1 MRGVE
6 EDAQGMIHDSSG
18 EMLGGEVVDHFAEAR
33 VGDVRAE
40 RGFNLFLM

>member
-1 MRGVE
+1 MRSVE

-18 EMLGGEVVDHFAEAR
+18 QMLGGEVVDTFAQAR